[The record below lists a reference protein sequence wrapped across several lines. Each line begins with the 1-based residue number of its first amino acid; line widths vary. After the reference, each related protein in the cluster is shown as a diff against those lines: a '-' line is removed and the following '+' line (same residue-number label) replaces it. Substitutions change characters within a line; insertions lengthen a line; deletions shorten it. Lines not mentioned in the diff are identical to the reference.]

1 MAHFKFLSPGREG
14 IKGRGY
20 LIYQGCQM
28 EHFELSDNDK
38 KQVDKLGISEKQVI
52 SQIEVLKKGVPY
64 MKLDRPCTVGDGIR
78 SVSKEELKELAKIF
92 HEYGREKKLVKF
104 VPASGAASRM
114 FKTLFNF
121 YNRYPQIQRDSV
133 ALKAQKGD
141 KDNQYL
147 LIFMDDIRKFAFY
160 DDLKSVMSEDGL
172 DTDTLTDDGNFKEVI
187 EYLLGQKGLGYTQ
200 LPKALLV
207 FHKYPDGNRTA
218 FEEHLVEAV
227 GYARDINEMSHLHFT
242 VSPEHKQEFEGFL
255 KKIIP
260 HYEEHYGIRFSVGLS
275 VQERATDTIAV
286 DLENKP
292 FRLNDGTILF
302 RPGGHGALI
311 ENLRNIDGDIIFIKN
326 IDNVVHDRLKDQTFQ
341 WKKALGGYLIQIQQ
355 KIFSYLERLAK
366 EPLDEE
372 LLDEAI
378 GFAKND
384 LCIIPSN
391 SEDVISAREK
401 QTFLIS
407 KFNRPVRVCGM
418 VRNEGEPGGGAFWV
432 KSKDG
437 SLSLQIVESAQI
449 DPESEEQQSVFRS
462 SMYFNPVDIVCG
474 VRDRHGKAYDLRHY
488 VDPEAAL
495 ISIKSKDGRELKA
508 LELPGL
514 WNGAMSD
521 WNTIFVEVPLITF
534 NPVKTM
540 NDLLR
545 EQHQPA

>member
-1 MAHFKFLSPGREG
+1 
-14 IKGRGY
+14 
-20 LIYQGCQM
+20 
-28 EHFELSDNDK
+28 
-38 KQVDKLGISEKQVI
+38 
-52 SQIEVLKKGVPY
+52 
-64 MKLDRPCTVGDGIR
+64 
-78 SVSKEELKELAKIF
+78 
-92 HEYGREKKLVKF
+92 
-104 VPASGAASRM
+104 
-114 FKTLFNF
+114 
-121 YNRYPQIQRDSV
+121 
-133 ALKAQKGD
+133 
-141 KDNQYL
+141 
-147 LIFMDDIRKFAFY
+147 
-160 DDLKSVMSEDGL
+160 MSEDGL
-172 DTDTLTDDGNFKEVI
+172 DIDTLTDDGHFKEVI

-207 FHKYPDGNRTA
+207 FHRYADGNRTA

-227 GYARDINEMSHLHFT
+227 EYVRDVNGMCRLYFT
-242 VSPEHKQEFEGFL
+242 VSPEHKQAFEDFL
-255 KKIIP
+255 RKIVP
-260 HYEEHYGIRFSVGLS
+260 RYEKHYGIQFSVEFS

-292 FRLNDGTILF
+292 FRLNDGTIFF

-311 ENLRNIDGDIIFIKN
+311 ENLSNIDGDIIFIKN

-341 WKKALGGYLIQIQQ
+341 WKRALGGCLIQIQQ
-355 KIFSYLERLAK
+355 KIFFYLERLTK
-366 EPLDEE
+366 KPLDEE

-378 GFAKND
+378 EFAKND
-384 LCIIPSN
+384 LYIIPSN
-391 SEDVISAREK
+391 SEDMTSSKEK
-401 QTFLIS
+401 QAFLIS
-407 KFNRPVRVCGM
+407 KLNRPVRVCGM
-418 VRNEGEPGGGAFWV
+418 VRNKGEPGGGAFWV

-495 ISIKSKDGRELKA
+495 ISIKSEDGRELKA

-521 WNTIFVEVPLITF
+521 WNTIFIEVPLITF
-534 NPVKTM
+534 NPVKTI

-545 EQHQPA
+545 EQHQS

>member
-1 MAHFKFLSPGREG
+1 
-14 IKGRGY
+14 
-20 LIYQGCQM
+20 M

-38 KQVDKLGISEKQVI
+38 KQISALKMTEQQAI
-52 SQIEVLKKGVPY
+52 SQIELLKKGVPY
-64 MKLDRPCTVGDGIR
+64 LKLDQPCTVGDGIR

-92 HEYGREKKLVKF
+92 HEYGKERELLKF

-141 KDNQYL
+141 KDSQYL
-147 LIFMDDIRKFAFY
+147 LMFMDGIRKFAFY
-160 DDLKSVMSEDGL
+160 DDLKSVMYEDDL
-172 DTDTLTDDGNFKEVI
+172 DADTLIDNGRFKEVI
-187 EYLLGQKGLGYTQ
+187 EYLLGQKGLGYAQ

-207 FHKYPDGNRTA
+207 FHRYPDGNRTA
-218 FEEHLVEAV
+218 FEEHLVEAAEYV
-227 GYARDINEMSHLHFT
+227 RDVNGMCRLYFT
-242 VSPEHKQEFEGFL
+242 VSPEHKQAFESFL
-255 KKIIP
+255 GKIKP
-260 HYEEHYGIRFSVGLS
+260 YYEEHYGIRFSVDFS

-292 FRLNDGTILF
+292 FRLNDGTIFF

-311 ENLRNIDGDIIFIKN
+311 DNLSNIDGDIIFIKN

-341 WKKALGGYLIQIQQ
+341 WKRALGGCLIQIQQ
-355 KIFSYLERLAK
+355 KIFSYLERLTK

-378 GFAKND
+378 EFAKND
-384 LCIIPSN
+384 LYIIPSN
-391 SEDVISAREK
+391 SEDVISAKEK
-401 QTFLIS
+401 QAFLIS
-407 KFNRPVRVCGM
+407 KFNRPIRVCGM
-418 VRNEGEPGGGAFWV
+418 VRNVDEPGGGPFWI

-437 SLSLQIVESAQI
+437 SLSLQIVENAQI
-449 DPESEEQQSVFRS
+449 DPKSEEQQSVFRS

-508 LELPGL
+508 MELPGL

-534 NPVKTM
+534 NPVKTI

-545 EQHQPA
+545 EQHQP